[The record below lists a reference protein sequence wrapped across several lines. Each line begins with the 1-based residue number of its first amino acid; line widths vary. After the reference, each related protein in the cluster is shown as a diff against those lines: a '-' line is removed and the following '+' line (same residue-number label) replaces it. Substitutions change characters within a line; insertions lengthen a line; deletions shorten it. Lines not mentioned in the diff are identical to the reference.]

1 MSWSIG
7 KLSGHPEALKAKVNT
22 AMDNAIEQV
31 KNVPHEHSQA
41 KLAKQMI
48 MDSLDFM
55 SINDNPAVEVE
66 AQGSACAASSGSVGQ
81 SQITVKVTPIFS
93 FISK

>member
-7 KLSGHPEALKAKVNT
+7 ILKGHPEALKPLVSKQ
-22 AMDNAIEQV
+22 MDNAIEQV
-31 KNVPHEHSQA
+31 KSVPHEHSQA

-48 MDSLDFM
+48 MDSLDFL
-55 SINDNPAVEVE
+55 SKNDNPAVEVE
-66 AQGSACAASSGSVGQ
+66 AGGSACAASSGYVGN